1 MKQQILTQDETIAEI
16 TAKHQANAELEIE
29 KFKLSFEVEDARNTL
44 TGKFYSQHDLID
56 SELSKVTKALHDE
69 HTKAA
74 KALYATQAIQIK
86 DFESKYGVP
95 FLNEPAKAK
104 ATTNEKCKY
113 VAQLKDKTGALKYTY
128 NGKNVVGVKGNPIT
142 STIVYKDAD
151 GAKQT
156 LNVGTFQTHLS
167 YLA

>member
-16 TAKHQANAELEIE
+16 TANQANAELEIE

-56 SELSKVTKALHDE
+56 SEHQKSKLYDE

-95 FLNEPAKAK
+95 F
-104 ATTNEKCKY
+104 
-113 VAQLKDKTGALKYTY
+113 
-128 NGKNVVGVKGNPIT
+128 
-142 STIVYKDAD
+142 
-151 GAKQT
+151 
-156 LNVGTFQTHLS
+156 
-167 YLA
+167 